1 MRVAIVSPYSVGPM
15 RGNIATVRR
24 ICNYLG
30 LLHTEQ
36 IVLPADTMPVDEMV
50 RRLTS
55 FRPDVIHGFHA
66 RYCGDTARHLAGHL
80 NCPYL
85 ITITGSDINDPALRD
100 HVDTARALAFAA
112 AIVCFDAQETALVT
126 SHFPE
131 AKERIFVVPQGVE
144 PLPVTGEL
152 PYNLPDDA
160 LLLLLP
166 AALRPVKNVEFPI
179 RELLPL
185 IDDNPRVLLA
195 IAGGVIDQRYAA
207 AIREMLS
214 RAPFARW
221 LGEIPYERMGDL
233 YARADIVLNCSLF
246 EGMPNSLLEAMA
258 LGRPV
263 LAVDIPGNRSLVRD
277 GETGLLFRDGTDFR
291 RQLLRLAGDPK
302 LRATCGRNARE
313 HVLTH
318 LSPVREAEAYRN
330 VYEIVLRRHAINRVR
345 P

>member
-24 ICNYLG
+24 ICRYLG
-30 LLHTEQ
+30 LLGTEQ
-36 IVLPADTMPVDEMV
+36 IVLPADTMPVDEMA

-66 RYCGDTARHLAGHL
+66 RYCGDTARQLAGRM

-85 ITITGSDINDPALRD
+85 ITITGSDINDPVLRD
-100 HVDTARALAFAA
+100 HADTARAVAFAA
-112 AIVCFDAQETALVT
+112 AVVCFDEQESALVA

-131 AKERIFVVPQGVE
+131 AGERIFVVPQGVE

-152 PYNLPDDA
+152 PYELPDDA

-185 IDDNPRVLLA
+185 IGDNPHVLLA
-195 IAGGVIDQRYAA
+195 IAGGVIDQRYSAG
-207 AIREMLS
+207 IREMLG
-214 RAPFARW
+214 RAPFATW
-221 LGEIPYERMGDL
+221 LGEVPYERMGDL

-277 GETGLLFRDGTDFR
+277 GETGLLFRDGADFR
-291 RQLLRLAGDPK
+291 RQLLRLVRDPK
-302 LRATCGRNARE
+302 LRATCGGNARE
-313 HVLTH
+313 HVLTR
-318 LSPVREAEAYRN
+318 LSPVREAEAYLD
-330 VYEIVLRRHAINRVR
+330 VYKMVLQGHALNRVK